1 MGRTGVLR
9 TLGCR
14 LNQAESDQILLA
26 LADRGIGT
34 GGSTPDVV
42 VVNTCTVTSE
52 ASSASRKLI
61 RRSVREFPDAT
72 VVVTGCYAV
81 ARSADVAAMEGVD
94 AVLPVKDG
102 LAGRV
107 AEYIGAGAPV
117 PVLFPSPR
125 RNLKVQTGCDEHCTF
140 CIVPRT
146 RGTLHST
153 DGDEVLSRAR
163 RLVNLGVRELTL
175 TGVHLGKYGYDVG
188 KRGALR
194 ALLGDLAALT
204 GLKRIRLSSIEASQ
218 VDDSLLDMI
227 ASEPKLCR
235 HLHIPLQ
242 TGDPDLWQAMRRPGT
257 LDLFLEV
264 VEAARS
270 QIDGVAITT
279 DVMVGFPGEDDA
291 AFSRTLQVV
300 EAVGFE
306 KLHVFRFSPREGT
319 PAADDPRQV
328 DASVKRERSRTLRA
342 LGAGI
347 RRRWLARHQGRTVH
361 VLVEKAVPEAT
372 TGEARLSGYTDTYA
386 RVTFRG
392 AASLVGGVAPVLVA
406 STGKEHLK
414 GALVEGLPL
423 LQDR

>member
-14 LNQAESDQILLA
+14 LNQAESDEILLA
-26 LADRGIGT
+26 LADCGIGP
-34 GGSTPDVV
+34 GGSAPDVV

-81 ARSADVAAMEGVD
+81 ARSEDVAAMEGVD
-94 AVLPVKDG
+94 AVLPIKDG

-107 AEYIGAGAPV
+107 AEYIGAGVPV

-153 DGDEVLSRAR
+153 DGDGILSRAR
-163 RLVNLGVRELTL
+163 RLVDLGVRELTL
-175 TGVHLGKYGYDVG
+175 TGVHLGKYGYDID
-188 KRGALR
+188 RPGALVP
-194 ALLGDLAALT
+194 LLGDLVALA
-204 GLKRIRLSSIEASQ
+204 GLERIRLSSIEASQ
-218 VDDSLLDMI
+218 VDDALLDLI
-227 ASEPKLCR
+227 AAEPKLCR

-242 TGDPDLWQAMRRPGT
+242 TGDPNVWQMMRRPGT
-257 LDLFLEV
+257 LDHFLEV
-264 VEAARS
+264 VETARS
-270 QIDGVAITT
+270 RIQGVALTT

-291 AFSRTLQVV
+291 AFSRTVQVV

-319 PAADDPRQV
+319 PAADDPHQI
-328 DASVKRERSRTLRA
+328 DASIKRERSCTLRA
-342 LGAGI
+342 LGDGI
-347 RRRWLARHQGRTVH
+347 RGRWLAGHQGQMVQ
-361 VLVEKAVPEAT
+361 VLVERAAPKAT
-372 TGEARLSGYTDTYA
+372 TGNGGLSGYTDTYA
-386 RVTFRG
+386 RVTFPG
-392 AASLVGGVAPVLVA
+392 AASLVGRVVNVLVT
-406 STGKEHLK
+406 STEK
-414 GALVEGLPL
+414 GSLEGVLVEGLSL